1 MPRPCFLIV
10 NPTSGSYSTATVQ
23 RIVSALTAA
32 GFVPEL
38 LPTGCAEDATLFAER
53 ICAQTRD
60 PLIVVA
66 GGDGTLNGVLNG
78 LKPGAATLAVIPLG
92 TSNVLAR
99 ELKIRSMD
107 DALKRIA
114 AGNARSISAGELCC
128 GDQKRRFLLMA
139 GVGLDGAVVRGV
151 RLDEKR
157 RFGKFAYLMS
167 ALRLVHP
174 WDRGLLQVR
183 CGADSVACHSVIVCK
198 AARYAGNFLL
208 APEID
213 LFTPGF
219 RVVCLNGGPLSYLK
233 FFLLLA
239 AGRLGASRSLHCFTA
254 SELEVAGGKAV
265 QVDGDYFGCGS
276 LSFAVIPD
284 VARLLM

>member
-10 NPTSGSYSTATVQ
+10 NPTSGSYSAATVK
-23 RIVSALTAA
+23 RILDALTAA
-32 GFVPEL
+32 GFSPEL
-38 LPTGCAEDATLFAER
+38 YPTTTPRDATLFAQR
-53 ICAQTRD
+53 ICAQAAD

-78 LKPGAATLAVIPLG
+78 LTPGAATLAVIPLG

-99 ELKIRSMD
+99 ELKIKSVD
-107 DALKRIA
+107 DALERIA
-114 AGNARSISAGELCC
+114 AGNSRSISAGELFC
-128 GDQKRRFLLMA
+128 GGQTRRFLLMA

-151 RLDEKR
+151 RLEEKK
-157 RFGKFAYLMS
+157 RFGQIAYLLS
-167 ALRLVHP
+167 ALRLLHP
-174 WDRGLLQVR
+174 WDRELLQVKV
-183 CGADSVACHSVIVCK
+183 GSESVACHSVIVCK
-198 AARYAGNFLL
+198 AARYAGEFLL

-219 RVVCLNGGPLSYLK
+219 RVVCLSGGPLTYLK
-233 FFLLLA
+233 FFLLLV
-239 AGRLGASRSLHCFTA
+239 AGRLKESRSARFFTA

-276 LSFAVIPD
+276 LSFAVIPG
-284 VARLLM
+284 VARLLV